1 MQRFVVLILAI
12 GALLAGCAPYPYVAQ
27 APVPLTLE
35 QQRECTMIR
44 REIAR
49 QQRIATLSPV
59 METLLV
65 EGAVRI
71 NTYNV
76 ITGLEQRAAI
86 EGCPLVYSWNGA
98 GSIGPDRRFRT

>member
-1 MQRFVVLILAI
+1 MKRSAVLILAI
-12 GALLAGCAPYPYVAQ
+12 GVMLGGCAPYPYVAQ
-27 APVPLTLE
+27 APVPLTPE

-49 QQRIATLSPV
+49 QQRIAALSPV

-71 NTYNV
+71 NTYTV

-86 EGCPLVYSWNGA
+86 EGCPLAYSWNGTD
-98 GSIGPDRRFRT
+98 IGPHRPYRI

>member
-1 MQRFVVLILAI
+1 MKQSAVLIFSISVML
-12 GALLAGCAPYPYVAQ
+12 GGCTPYPHVAQ
-27 APVPLTLE
+27 APVPLTPE
-35 QQRECTMIR
+35 QQRECAMIR

-65 EGAVRI
+65 EGAVRL
-71 NTYNV
+71 NTYTV

-86 EGCPLVYSWNGA
+86 EGCPLVYSWNGTHF
-98 GSIGPDRRFRT
+98 GPNRRYTI